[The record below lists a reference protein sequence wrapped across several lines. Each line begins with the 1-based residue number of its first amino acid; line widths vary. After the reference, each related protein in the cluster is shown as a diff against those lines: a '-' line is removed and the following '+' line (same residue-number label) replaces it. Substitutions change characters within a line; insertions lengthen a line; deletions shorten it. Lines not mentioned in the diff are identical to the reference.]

1 MVPLRFA
8 CCDANGVEIK
18 TGAPEKSAEE
28 RLMRKHAWFLS
39 LAILLVAAAALVA
52 VEDPNM
58 GTWILNEGKSKI
70 TGNAKNTKVVYE
82 AAGDSIKVTV
92 DGVDKDGKAIHNEW
106 TGKFD
111 GKDYPLT
118 GDSTADTR
126 SYKKT
131 GTHTLTLDNKKGG
144 KTILTGKVTIA
155 ADGKSRTLVSSGTDA
170 DGKKISS
177 TFVYDK
183 Q

>member
-1 MVPLRFA
+1 
-8 CCDANGVEIK
+8 
-18 TGAPEKSAEE
+18 
-28 RLMRKHAWFLS
+28 MRKHAWLLS
-39 LAILLVAAAALVA
+39 VAILLVAAAAVMA
-52 VEDPNM
+52 AEDANM
-58 GTWILNEGKSKI
+58 GTWVLNEGKSKI
-70 TGNAKNTKVVYE
+70 SGNAKNTKVVYE

-118 GDSTADTR
+118 GDATADTR
-126 SYKKT
+126 NYKKT
-131 GTHTLTLDNKKGG
+131 GARTLTLVNKKGG

-155 ADGKSRTLVSSGTDA
+155 ADGKSRTLEASGTGA
-170 DGKKISS
+170 DGKKISN